1 MAEGVTAAT
10 PEAAPHGFRPVRPGG
25 VSGRALAGAVLAGG
39 TLLLGIL
46 APWVAPHDPNLV
58 AGPSLAPPSLRHWMG
73 TDALG
78 RDLWS
83 GVVWG
88 ARTSWSVGLTTAFLA
103 ALIGTSVGLLSGFRG
118 GRTDDLLM
126 RGTEFFQTLPRFFL
140 AILVIA
146 LFGTGLDRIVV
157 VLAVTSW
164 TGLARVVR
172 SEVLSLREHDFVRA
186 ARAAGA
192 TPIQIAG
199 GELLPNVLPVVIV
212 LTGLVVGNIM
222 LVEASLSFLGLGD
235 PAVVSWGALAGQG
248 QAFLRSAW
256 WLATFPGAAIAVS
269 VLGLNLLGDT
279 LGQRLERS
287 T

>member
-1 MAEGVTAAT
+1 MDRRAHVDVDGFPRGPRIGRTRAGV
-10 PEAAPHGFRPVRPGG
+10 
-25 VSGRALAGAVLAGG
+25 VLAGV
-39 TLLLGIL
+39 TLLLGIG
-46 APWVAPHDPNLV
+46 APWIAPYDPHLIV
-58 AGPSLAPPSLRHWMG
+58 GPSLEAPSATHWMG

-88 ARTSWSVGLTTAFLA
+88 ARTSWMVGLATALLTALLGAPVGIA
-103 ALIGTSVGLLSGFRG
+103 AGLGG

-146 LFGTGLDRIVV
+146 LFGAGADRIVL
-157 VLAVTSW
+157 VLALTSW
-164 TGLARVVR
+164 TGTARVVR

-186 ARAAGA
+186 ARASGA
-192 TPIQIAG
+192 SGMQIAA
-199 GELLPNVLPVVIV
+199 GEILPNVLPLVTV
-212 LTGLVVGNIM
+212 LFGLAVGRVM

-235 PAVVSWGALAGQG
+235 PSLLSWGALAGQG

-269 VLGLNLLGDT
+269 VLGLNLVGDG
-279 LGQRLERS
+279 LNRRLESS